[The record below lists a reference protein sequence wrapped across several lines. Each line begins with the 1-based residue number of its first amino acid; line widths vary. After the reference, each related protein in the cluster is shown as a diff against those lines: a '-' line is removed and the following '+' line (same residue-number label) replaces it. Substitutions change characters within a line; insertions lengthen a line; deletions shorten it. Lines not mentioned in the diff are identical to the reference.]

1 MVDKD
6 IIVEKVAIIQRC
18 LKRISEVTELDPEKI
33 DDINIQDIFVL
44 NLQRAVQAT
53 IDLAAHIIADEGFG
67 LPGSLREHFKL
78 LVENNIIPGN
88 LGEKMISMVGFRNI
102 AVHEYHTIDVDIL
115 KRILTHN
122 LVDIESFYSVILGK
136 YVD

>member
-6 IIVEKVAIIQRC
+6 IIVEKVAIIQHC

-78 LVENNIIPGN
+78 LVENNIIPGD